1 MTVDQVAFRRQG
13 GFVLGSIL
21 EWKMLTRDEQ
31 AEMLKGGN
39 VQFLADGHPV
49 PVREALAALKA

>member
-21 EWKMLTRDEQ
+21 EWKMLPRDEQ
-31 AEMLKGGN
+31 VEMLQAGS
-39 VQFLADGHPV
+39 VQFLSDGQPV
-49 PVREALAALKA
+49 PVRDALSSLKD

>member
-1 MTVDQVAFRRQG
+1 VTVDQVAFRRQG

-31 AEMLKGGN
+31 AAMLQTGD
-39 VQFLADGHPV
+39 VQFLADGQPV